1 MYCFHNPFKL
11 GKAPGKNSLKLLQK
25 LLHSIQFWKKKKD
38 MAWIINTA
46 PDYMVEF
53 NNMVIILYIHNRG
66 YILYI
71 HKSLSSKRVL

>member
-53 NNMVIILYIHNRG
+53 NNMVIILYIQF
-66 YILYI
+66 YIFITEVIFYI
-71 HKSLSSKRVL
+71 FIKV